1 MATRQRQFP
10 ELVIS
15 RTPEEARID
24 LEVYSKGE
32 VDNAIGSIDLSDIE
46 TDISDLKGDVTDLSG
61 DVINLSGGIDNL
73 ETDIENLDIAFTK
86 IIAEEVLRAD
96 SPVITGSDTTV
107 NGFVE
112 VNINGNTYK
121 LALIS

>member
-10 ELVIS
+10 ELVITRS
-15 RTPEEARID
+15 PEAARID

-46 TDISDLKGDVTDLSG
+46 TDISDLQGDVSDLSG
-61 DVINLSGGIDNL
+61 DVSDLSGGIDNL
-73 ETDIENLDIAFTK
+73 ETDIENLDISFTK
-86 IIAEEVLRAD
+86 IISEQCLRAD
-96 SPVITGSDTTV
+96 SPVVTGSDTTLE
-107 NGFVE
+107 GFIE